1 VQTSDYL
8 LSIGHDPK
16 GKRRILFC
24 AGDGSRKTIRLGK
37 CSERAAETVLMHVE
51 ELVSVSLAGHAI
63 NRNTA
68 VWLDEI
74 SDVLHERL
82 VKVGLIK
89 PRGKVPGMT
98 LGAFTA
104 DYIESRRID
113 TKPRTIIN
121 LTQTRKELLR
131 YFGEDKPMVE
141 VTSGDAIAFR
151 LAMLG
156 RKLADNTV
164 RRHLGRCRQFYK
176 AAIDKELLQ
185 KNPFAHKQIKVAVRG
200 NPDRRYFIGREVIE
214 RVLAAC
220 SDDTEWQTIIA
231 LARYGGLRCPSEVLA
246 LRWTDIDWE
255 SNMIT
260 VRCPKLEHLE
270 GHETRVIPLFRELK
284 PVLRQAFAESP
295 TGSEFVISRYRGG
308 NKNLRTQ
315 FLRIIRRAGVEPW
328 GMPFQNLRSSRETE
342 LNETYPWYTVCTWMG
357 HSREV
362 ASERCLTV
370 PAEHYAR
377 AAAGE
382 AAPPGSAAQNPA
394 QYMHAGARK
403 GSHDQGH
410 EEGKTAFCGSIQGVA
425 APCEPTEPQPIPPRG
440 VEPLSPG

>member
-1 VQTSDYL
+1 
-8 LSIGHDPK
+8 
-16 GKRRILFC
+16 
-24 AGDGSRKTIRLGK
+24 
-37 CSERAAETVLMHVE
+37 MHVE
-51 ELVSVSLAGHAI
+51 ELVSASVTGHAI

-68 VWLDEI
+68 VWLGEI
-74 SDVLHERL
+74 SDVLHNRL
-82 VKVGLIK
+82 VKVGLIE
-89 PRGKVPGMT
+89 PGKKARVAS

-104 DYIESRRID
+104 DYIESRRVD

-121 LTQTRKELLR
+121 LTQTRKELVR
-131 YFGEDKPMVE
+131 YFGEDKPMAE
-141 VTSGDAIAFR
+141 ITSGDAIAFR

-176 AAIDKELLQ
+176 AAIDKELVQ
-185 KNPFAHKQIKVAVRG
+185 KNPFVHKQIKVAVRG
-200 NPDRRYFIGREVIE
+200 NPDRRYFICGQAIE

-220 SDDTEWQTIIA
+220 SDDVEWQTIIA

-255 SNMIT
+255 NNLIT

-284 PVLRQAFAESP
+284 PILLQAFGESP
-295 TGSEFVISRYRGG
+295 TGSEFVITKYRGG
-308 NKNLRTQ
+308 HKNLRTQ
-315 FLRIIRRAGVEPW
+315 FTRIIRRAGVEPW

-362 ASERCLTV
+362 ASEHYLTV

-377 AAAGE
+377 AIAGE
-382 AAPPGSAAQNPA
+382 ATPPGSAAQNSA
-394 QYMHAGARK
+394 QQMHAGPRERSQNK
-403 GSHDQGH
+403 GG
-410 EEGKTAFCGSIQGVA
+410 EEEETAFCGAIPQVA
-425 APCEPTEPQPIPPRG
+425 APCDHTEPQPIPPRG